1 MADEEDTKAEQ
12 EVEEAINPDDD
23 NEEGNDDQ
31 EKEKEVDLEDPYIG
45 AIDYL
50 EKNHIVDVFQSIT
63 AQIVHQRPENP
74 LQFMLEELEKQQKES
89 EDV

>member
-50 EKNHIVDVFQSIT
+50 EKNHIVDVFQ
-63 AQIVHQRPENP
+63 V
-74 LQFMLEELEKQQKES
+74 
-89 EDV
+89 

>member
-12 EVEEAINPDDD
+12 EVEEAINPDD

-31 EKEKEVDLEDPYIG
+31 KKEVDLEDPYIG

-50 EKNHIVDVFQSIT
+50 EKHHIVDLFQVPYLQIFNKASNRPGFCNSRNT
-63 AQIVHQRPENP
+63 A
-74 LQFMLEELEKQQKES
+74 
-89 EDV
+89 